1 MEPQQQPSQIEWA
14 PVTKPIDKHTPQG
27 STPNKD
33 SEAVVAQVGD
43 DKRSWSAAHFE
54 ALHNPQRIRSLVEE
68 YRRQNGST
76 HNVNARGPGGF
87 TPLMLVVMKRHSSHD
102 TVAYPSR
109 GSSESGGSDYSDHS
123 ALLPQP
129 GQHRMGSKVMG
140 RPSSTYSHDTGF
152 YSTGSQISPVDSSVG
167 ALIEAKVDLDITNDY
182 GQTAL
187 YLSCAC
193 SRGDYVEQLLEAG
206 ANPNIQ
212 DNWGQSAL
220 QAAIDAAA
228 EGAFVVSGCEGCD
241 GVWVVSMCV
250 GGGWMD
256 ECMCVL

>member
-1 MEPQQQPSQIEWA
+1 MEPKHEPSQIEWV
-14 PVTKPIDKHTPQG
+14 PVSKPISQNSPHD

-33 SEAVVAQVGD
+33 SDVVVAQVGI
-43 DKRSWSAAHFE
+43 DKRTWTQAHFE
-54 ALHNPQRIRSLVEE
+54 ALHNPKRVRSLVEE

-76 HNVNARGPGGF
+76 NNVNARGPGGF
-87 TPLMLVVMKRHSSHD
+87 TPLMLVVMKRHGAHD
-102 TVAYPSR
+102 AMVYTSR

-123 ALLPQP
+123 ALLPSAGQP
-129 GQHRMGSKVMG
+129 HKLGSKVMG
-140 RPSSTYSHDTGF
+140 RPGSGYSQDTGF
-152 YSTGSQISPVDSSVG
+152 YSTGPQLSPVDSSVG
-167 ALIEAKVDLDITNDY
+167 ALIEAKVDLDVCNDY

-187 YLSCAC
+187 YLACAC

-228 EGAFVVSGCEGCD
+228 EGAFMVS
-241 GVWVVSMCV
+241 VHVSI
-250 GGGWMD
+250 
-256 ECMCVL
+256 